1 MTTKTNRTMKRV
13 SGLAAAPAAGVL
25 LLAAYDGAL
34 ADDTWMKDLHIAQRA
49 MAEIGAAPATAQGR
63 APAAGELSV
72 RAALDRADGLYDQ
85 GDTLRLT
92 VDTSEDAYVWVF
104 DTGTSGKVHQLFP
117 NSYDDDNFV
126 RADAPLTLPPADSE
140 YDIVVSHPPG
150 AELITVVASRDDML
164 LARDAIDGDAAA
176 GPFFALR
183 GSSASVA
190 KDLNI
195 SLRERPADYATA
207 HRVVHIR

>member
-1 MTTKTNRTMKRV
+1 MRTTEFL
-13 SGLAAAPAAGVL
+13 SGFRAASAAAVAA
-25 LLAAYDGAL
+25 AACAGAW
-34 ADDTWMKDLHIAQRA
+34 ADDEAWMKDLHVAQRA
-49 MAEIGAAPATAQGR
+49 MAEVRAAPAGAEG
-63 APAAGELSV
+63 ASPAAGELSV
-72 RAALDRADGLYDQ
+72 DAALDRADGRYEQ
-85 GDTLRLT
+85 GDRLELT

-117 NSYDDDNFV
+117 NRYDDDNFV
-126 RADAPLTLPPADSE
+126 RAGAPLTLPPAGAE

-150 AELITVVASRDDML
+150 AELITVVASRDDAL
-164 LARDAIDGDAAA
+164 LARGAIDGDAAA

-190 KDLNI
+190 KDLSI

-207 HRVVHIR
+207 HRIVHIR

>member
-1 MTTKTNRTMKRV
+1 MTTTKRV
-13 SGLAAAPAAGVL
+13 SGLGAALAAAVL
-25 LLAAYDGAL
+25 LPAVQHGAL
-34 ADDTWMKDLHIAQRA
+34 ADDAWMKDLHVAQRA
-49 MAEIGAAPATAQGR
+49 MAEVRAAPAAAEG
-63 APAAGELSV
+63 ASPAAGELSV
-72 RAALDRADGLYDQ
+72 DAALDRADGRYEQ
-85 GDTLRLT
+85 GDRLELT

-117 NSYDDDNFV
+117 NRYDDDNFV
-126 RADAPLTLPPADSE
+126 RAGAPLTLPPAGAE

-150 AELITVVASRDDML
+150 AELITVVASRDDAL
-164 LARDAIDGDAAA
+164 LARGAIDGDAAA

-190 KDLNI
+190 KDLSI

-207 HRVVHIR
+207 HRIVHIR

>member
-1 MTTKTNRTMKRV
+1 MTTTKRV
-13 SGLAAAPAAGVL
+13 SGLGAALAAAVLLPAAWH
-25 LLAAYDGAL
+25 GAL
-34 ADDTWMKDLHIAQRA
+34 ADDAWMKDLHVAQRA
-49 MAEIGAAPATAQGR
+49 MAEVRAAPAAAG
-63 APAAGELSV
+63 ASPAAGELSV
-72 RAALDRADGLYDQ
+72 DAALDRADGRYEQ
-85 GDTLRLT
+85 GDRLELT

-117 NSYDDDNFV
+117 NRYDDDNFV
-126 RADAPLTLPPADSE
+126 RAGAPLTLPPAGAE

-150 AELITVVASRDDML
+150 AELITVVASRDDAL
-164 LARDAIDGDAAA
+164 LARGAIDGDAAA

-190 KDLNI
+190 KDLSI

-207 HRVVHIR
+207 HRIVHIR

>member
-1 MTTKTNRTMKRV
+1 MTTTKRV
-13 SGLAAAPAAGVL
+13 SGLGAALAAAVLLPAAWH
-25 LLAAYDGAL
+25 GAL
-34 ADDTWMKDLHIAQRA
+34 ADDAWMKDLHVAQRA
-49 MAEIGAAPATAQGR
+49 MAEVRAAPAAAG
-63 APAAGELSV
+63 ASPAAGELSV
-72 RAALDRADGLYDQ
+72 DAALDRADGRYEQ
-85 GDTLRLT
+85 GDRLELT

-117 NSYDDDNFV
+117 NRYDDDNFV
-126 RADAPLTLPPADSE
+126 RAGAPLTLPPAGAE

-150 AELITVVASRDDML
+150 AELITVVASRDDTL
-164 LARDAIDGDAAA
+164 LARGAIDGDAAA

-190 KDLNI
+190 KDLSI

-207 HRVVHIR
+207 HRIVHIR